1 MCGGETGLDV
11 LADHF
16 GAPFIKTTL
25 NYSRAPRA
33 NPQAWAIPHYNHAVS
48 AAVAQWI
55 EYWPP
60 KPRVVGSIPASRTIF
75 CIANTASAF
84 SCSINQ
90 RSAHAGHTFLL
101 ALPGQR
107 LCGAEPWRRCGLGG
121 HHVLL
126 TTPAAVYAFA
136 VMVARESPL

>member
-1 MCGGETGLDV
+1 VKRFFDV

-60 KPRVVGSIPASRTIF
+60 KPRVVGSIPASRTIL
-75 CIANTASAF
+75 CIANTRQVHFLARSINAVPMQDTLVYWFYRASAYVVL
-84 SCSINQ
+84 NVGED
-90 RSAHAGHTFLL
+90 A
-101 ALPGQR
+101 AL
-107 LCGAEPWRRCGLGG
+107 
-121 HHVLL
+121 
-126 TTPAAVYAFA
+126 
-136 VMVARESPL
+136 VAIMFC